1 MKEREKI
8 VKSRMNAVVASVVL
22 SAVCG
27 FAAGHGHRHG
37 SSCGHGQAEPKS
49 ERPGPFLSNVRN
61 DDSACSGHD
70 YGHGHGHG
78 GGCAEPKA
86 GSGGPR
92 PVSVPKAVQ
101 DVMGLKTVRA
111 GFRRIASTV
120 SFAGRYELNPDARK
134 VVATPVSGRLALL
147 VKPLADVRKGDA
159 LFKVSSPDLVARSH
173 EIEALEKRVNVYR
186 GIKTPNAALENELA
200 VKRAERAA
208 MLAGAEE
215 KDGVVTVRAASDGMV
230 ESLSAQDGAW
240 LETGAAAVQTVRTR
254 DLRFKALVASSDAL
268 RLRTGMPANVDG
280 IHGRIR
286 IGVGD
291 DTGLV
296 PVYVLF
302 GEEVDALAGARSRAE
317 CVTDETE
324 DARAAVPS
332 RCIVSVGLQPTVFV
346 RDAHDGGRFV
356 AVPVT
361 PGLSGGGWTAVE
373 GLPAPHC
380 EVVSEGA
387 YELKIALQS
396 ADGAKPS
403 GHFHAD
409 GVFHEGEH

>member
-1 MKEREKI
+1 MEK
-8 VKSRMNAVVASVVL
+8 MNVAVAVVVIATF
-22 SAVCG
+22 CG
-27 FAAGHGHRHG
+27 FAAGHGHKHEHG
-37 SSCGHGQAEPKS
+37 ASCGHGHGHAETKA
-49 ERPGPFLSNVRN
+49 ERPGPFLSNVQN
-61 DDSACSGHD
+61 AGSVCS
-70 YGHGHGHG
+70 GHGHGPGHETG
-78 GGCAEPKA
+78 SNGPK
-86 GSGGPR
+86 

-111 GFRRIASTV
+111 EFRRVASTV

-147 VKPLADVRKGDA
+147 VKPLADVKKGDV

-186 GIKTPNAALENELA
+186 GINTPNAALENELA
-200 VKRAERAA
+200 VKRAERTA

-215 KDGVVTVRAASDGMV
+215 KDGVVTVRAMSDGMV

-268 RLRTGMPANVDG
+268 RLRNGMPANVDG